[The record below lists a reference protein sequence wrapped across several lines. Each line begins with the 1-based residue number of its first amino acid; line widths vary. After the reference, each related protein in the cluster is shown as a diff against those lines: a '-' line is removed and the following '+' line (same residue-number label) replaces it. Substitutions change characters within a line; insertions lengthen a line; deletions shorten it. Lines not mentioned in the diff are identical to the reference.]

1 MRLRLPL
8 HILISFM
15 GAHLVALAVIARC
28 AMANHGDP
36 LSLLCAMTLA
46 FGATAA
52 LFERTWGVGLML
64 ASATAFFANM
74 VTSGVVDGYPSTAAT
89 ICLVGAVVGTI
100 PFVFTMRYM
109 ARFHF
114 GATILFM
121 LIAGALGTGTAL
133 LVRVVEVAVY
143 SGC

>member
-28 AMANHGDP
+28 AVANQGDP

-64 ASATAFFANM
+64 ASGIAFFAN
-74 VTSGVVDGYPSTAAT
+74 VVMGLESFYPPTAT
-89 ICLVGAVVGTI
+89 IALVGTFFGTM

-114 GATILFM
+114 GATVLFM
-121 LIAGALGTGTAL
+121 LIAGAFGTGTAL
-133 LVRVVEVAVY
+133 VVRAIEVAVY